1 MSYFHLNKFEKCP
14 VLVCYIQAVQK
25 VQTKFRAQKQLS
37 AVGLHDKWCGDALFQ
52 TESVYK

>member
-1 MSYFHLNKFEKCP
+1 MKSY